1 MKTGMV
7 KSWNRQRGFGFIV
20 SDDEEYF
27 VNINDVHITLK
38 NTGLKEGQ
46 RVTFNVKSD
55 MKGDRAVNVKA
66 G

>member
-46 RVTFNVKSD
+46 RITFNVKSD

>member
-1 MKTGMV
+1 MKTGIV
-7 KSWNRQRGFGFIV
+7 KSWNRQRGFGFII
-20 SDDEEYF
+20 SDEDEYF

-38 NTGLKEGQ
+38 NNGLKEGQ
-46 RVTFNVKSD
+46 RVTFNIKSD